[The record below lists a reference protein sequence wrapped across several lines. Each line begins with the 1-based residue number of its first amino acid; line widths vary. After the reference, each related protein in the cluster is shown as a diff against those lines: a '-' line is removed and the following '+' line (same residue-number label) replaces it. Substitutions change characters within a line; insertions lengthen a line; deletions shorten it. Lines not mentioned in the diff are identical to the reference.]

1 MDLSN
6 YFLFLPRLFPT
17 YSFTF
22 SIILVGFGLD
32 NLFLGGWGAGFCLDN
47 LFFGGWG
54 AGFGLDNLYCGCYKA
69 GLAGSMLVC
78 QYEVDCKVT

>member
-22 SIILVGFGLD
+22 SIILVGFG
-32 NLFLGGWGAGFCLDN
+32 LDN